1 MLSKFL
7 CHLFLQFE
15 HGRFCVVF
23 FSLISAEDFMGHCCF
38 WLLFVLIP
46 ILFVFFSG
54 AIGRE
59 YILEMCYLKAAILCS
74 MGWFERKLIVV

>member
-7 CHLFLQFE
+7 CHLFLRFE
-15 HGRFCVVF
+15 HGRFCVV
-23 FSLISAEDFMGHCCF
+23 SVTLISVDDFVGRCF

-54 AIGRE
+54 AIGKE
-59 YILEMCYLKAAILCS
+59 YVLEM
-74 MGWFERKLIVV
+74 